1 MRRIFSFYVL
11 HREVDDLV
19 LEMGRWQLR
28 WSIMGLFVDGRSDL
42 ELFKDISV
50 YVCV

>member
-11 HREVDDLV
+11 HREVYGLG

-28 WSIMGLFVDGRSDL
+28 LSIMGLVVDGRSDL
-42 ELFKDISV
+42 ELLKIFL
-50 YVCV
+50 